1 MPLGR
6 APKGHE
12 QTGLLVLSS
21 AVLFAVG
28 VSGQPL
34 SRTLRVCF
42 GVDPHLRH
50 TLLTHNAA
58 YDAQQ
63 VLLRDPEVRQSLP
76 EIQGHVVPGERR
88 VDWV

>member
-1 MPLGR
+1 MGR

-21 AVLFAVG
+21 TVLFAAS

-34 SRTLRVCF
+34 PRALRVRF
-42 GVDPHLRH
+42 RMGADLRH

-63 VLLRDPEVRQSLP
+63 VLL
-76 EIQGHVVPGERR
+76 
-88 VDWV
+88 